1 MSGSTRHSLARR
13 ILQMAGGG
21 FRARIRTRGTNS
33 PVEALEARQLLSATA
48 PLKVA
53 TTPVAPKAV
62 KPTAT
67 AKAAPVALAPLG
79 ETFNLSSRPTATK
92 TIYLDFNGH
101 TTSGTP
107 WNAAFTGGAAF
118 TTPAFSLDADTA
130 NFSASELIQIQ
141 RTWQRVVEDFAP
153 FDVNVTTADPG
164 VANLINSGAGDT
176 RWGIRVVIGG
186 DNDQWLNMSAGGIAY
201 LNSFGS
207 STDIPCFAFSI
218 AQGNDEQ
225 VIVET
230 ISHEV
235 GHTLGLDHDGATNSS
250 LGYYQGQG
258 TSPMSW
264 GPIMGASFGIDI
276 TQWSKGEYSAANN
289 LEDDLSI
296 ITTGNGFGYR
306 VDDHGNT
313 RFTASQLTG
322 KKVGATRTV
331 SGAGVI
337 ERNTDTDWFSFYTT
351 GGAVNL
357 AFTGDSLGSNLDISV
372 TLYSPDGLEIMTV
385 NPAASLNAT
394 LSVVL
399 PAGRYEVM
407 VDGVGFGNPAVNG
420 YSDYG
425 SLGQYFINGT
435 IPDTSSGTTAGGTSV
450 ITGRVLSDA
459 NNDGLINGTDAGIRG
474 VMVFIDLDG
483 NGLFNAAVDK
493 SALTDATGNFKF
505 TGLRGGT
512 YSVYQI
518 VPSGWSQTSPA
529 TSGQSVFVADASS
542 TANVFIRNV
551 RSPVLTGFGAT
562 VNYSSTAAQPILLT
576 TTGTVNDAD
585 SAAFAGGKLTVSLA
599 ANGNAA
605 DILGIRNQGNTA
617 GQIGLFGSVVR
628 YGGVV
633 IGTVTG
639 GTAGSSLV
647 VTFNTSATQAAVRA
661 LIKNL
666 TFKTAASN
674 PSKVTRTISFH
685 LTDGT
690 GGSSALVTKQVKV
703 I

>member
-1 MSGSTRHSLARR
+1 MSGSTRHSLVRR
-13 ILQMAGGG
+13 ILRMAGCT
-21 FRARIRTRGTNS
+21 FPARARSRAANS
-33 PVEALEARQLLSATA
+33 PIETLENRQLLSATA
-48 PLKVA
+48 PRKVATAPAAPASA
-53 TTPVAPKAV
+53 TTPVGSQSV
-62 KPTAT
+62 
-67 AKAAPVALAPLG
+67 PVALAPLG

-107 WNAAFTGGAAF
+107 WNTVYTGGASFA
-118 TTPAFSLDADTA
+118 TPAFSLDADTA
-130 NFSASELIQIQ
+130 NFSAAELIQIQ
-141 RTWQRVVEDFAP
+141 RMWQRVVEDFAP

-176 RWGIRVVIGG
+176 RWGTRVVIGG
-186 DNDQWLNMSAGGIAY
+186 DHNQWLNQFNGGIAF
-201 LNSFGS
+201 LDSFGS
-207 STDIPCFAFSI
+207 STDIPCFVFSI
-218 AQGNDEQ
+218 TQGNNEQ
-225 VIVET
+225 VIAET

-235 GHTLGLDHDGATNSS
+235 GHTLGLNHDTTFSDP
-250 LGYYQGQG
+250 LGYFAGQG

-264 GPIMGASFGIDI
+264 GPIMGSAYGLDV
-276 TQWSKGEYSAANN
+276 TQWSKGEYSNANN
-289 LEDDLSI
+289 FEDDLSI
-296 ITTGNGFGYR
+296 ITTRNGFGYR

-331 SGAGVI
+331 AAAGVI

-357 AFTGDSLGSNLDISV
+357 AFTGDSIAANLDISV
-372 TLYSPDGLEIMTV
+372 TLYSPDGLEIMTI
-385 NPAASLNAT
+385 NPALSLNAT

-399 PAGRYEVM
+399 PAGRYEVKI
-407 VDGVGFGNPAVNG
+407 DGVGFGNPAVDG

-435 IPDTSSGTTAGGTSV
+435 IPDTSSGTPTGGTSV
-450 ITGRVLSDA
+450 ISGRVVSDA
-459 NNDGLINGTDAGIRG
+459 NNDGIINGTDAGIRG
-474 VMVFIDLDG
+474 VMVYIDLDG
-483 NGLFNAAVDK
+483 NGVFNASVDK
-493 SALTDATGNFKF
+493 SALTDASGNFKF

-518 VPSGWSQTSPA
+518 VPSGWSQTSPV
-529 TSGQSVFVADASS
+529 TSGQDVFVADATS

-551 RSPVLTGFGAT
+551 RPPVLSGFGAT

-576 TTGTVNDAD
+576 TSGTVNDVD
-585 SAAFAGGKLTVSLA
+585 SPAFNGGKLTIGLA

-605 DILGIRNQGNTA
+605 DVLGVRNQGNAA
-617 GQIGLFGSVVR
+617 GQIGVFGNVVR
-628 YGGVV
+628 YGGKV
-633 IGTVTG
+633 IGTMTG

-647 VTFNTSATQAAVRA
+647 ITFNSSASQVAVRA

-674 PSKVTRTISFH
+674 PSKATRTISFQM
-685 LTDGT
+685 TDGF
-690 GGSSALVTKQVKV
+690 GGSSTRITKQVKV